1 METVEISLEEEMAA
15 ARLRLGT
22 IEYGRRMQE
31 LRETWAR
38 EEAAALEAKK
48 AARIEANRR
57 LIVSRYQ
64 TVKDLIGAL
73 EELEKLACA
82 FEQAGARLDALNI
95 TPASGVMLHSDI
107 PARIRAIDTQAL
119 LEQAKAANAALTA
132 ELCK

>member
-1 METVEISLEEEMAA
+1 MEAVEISLEKEMTA

-48 AARIEANRR
+48 AARIEVNRR
-57 LIVSRYQ
+57 LIVTRFQ

-82 FEQAGARLDALNI
+82 FEQAGARLDALHL
-95 TPASGVMLHSDI
+95 TPEVGVTLHSDV
-107 PARIRAIDTQAL
+107 PARI
-119 LEQAKAANAALTA
+119 
-132 ELCK
+132 